1 MEGHANRKVR
11 VLTEL
16 IMEEAQ
22 KRIEER
28 KEAKLTVGQYN
39 SVYEAIQKLLDGNV

>member
-1 MEGHANRKVR
+1 MEGHTNRKVR

-16 IMEEAQ
+16 IMQEAS

-28 KEAKLTVGQYN
+28 KERKLNVGQYN
-39 SVYEAIQKLLDGNV
+39 SIYEAVQKLLDGNV

>member
-1 MEGHANRKVR
+1 MEGHSNRKVR

-39 SVYEAIQKLLDGNV
+39 SV

>member
-1 MEGHANRKVR
+1 MEGHSNGKVR

-22 KRIEER
+22 KLIGER
-28 KEAKLTVGQYN
+28 KESKLTVGQYN
-39 SVYEAIQKLLDGNV
+39 SVYEALQKLLDGNV

>member
-1 MEGHANRKVR
+1 MEGHSNRKVR

-39 SVYEAIQKLLDGNV
+39 SVYEAVQKLLDGNV

>member
-28 KEAKLTVGQYN
+28 KEAKMTVGQYN
-39 SVYEAIQKLLDGNV
+39 SVYEAVQKFLDGNV

>member
-1 MEGHANRKVR
+1 MEGNTNRKVR

-16 IMEEAQ
+16 IMQEAS

-28 KEAKLTVGQYN
+28 KENKLTVGQYN
-39 SVYEAIQKLLDGNV
+39 SIYEAVQKLLDGNV